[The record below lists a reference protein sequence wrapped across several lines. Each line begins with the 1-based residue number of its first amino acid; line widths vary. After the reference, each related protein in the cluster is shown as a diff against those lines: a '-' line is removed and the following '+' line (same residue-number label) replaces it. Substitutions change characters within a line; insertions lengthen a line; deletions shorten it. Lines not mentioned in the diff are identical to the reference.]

1 MDVGGN
7 RFKVSRLM
15 LKKINS
21 LLINIEKI
29 KFLLGFVLVF
39 IYFIDRDL
47 KFFLIILNFIRNGE
61 IKDVMFLDD
70 IVMLYSLDYECEF
83 FRFEGLWRSV
93 LDKLVWLSNF
103 CCCGNKNLWFLLCWI
118 YFWGF
123 VIYLEWKI
131 NFYVFF

>member
-1 MDVGGN
+1 
-7 RFKVSRLM
+7 M

-93 LDKLVWLSNF
+93 LDKLV
-103 CCCGNKNLWFLLCWI
+103 
-118 YFWGF
+118 
-123 VIYLEWKI
+123 
-131 NFYVFF
+131 